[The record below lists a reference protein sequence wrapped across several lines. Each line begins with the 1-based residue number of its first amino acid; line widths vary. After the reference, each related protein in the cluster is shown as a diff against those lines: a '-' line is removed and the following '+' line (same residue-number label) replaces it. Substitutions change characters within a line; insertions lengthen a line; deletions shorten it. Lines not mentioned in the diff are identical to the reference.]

1 MRSLTSTLLAAQKQ
15 ASATP
20 YVEVKASNKIAGVVR
35 YDWSQL
41 YGGSEDDHYHAL
53 TMPGDGSLIRARVT
67 PPSDSRKL
75 YRQRVSNPDP
85 GSDFSQWTYTG
96 YYGAVAVAAAALGAE
111 VSIFWIRSNREVR
124 RIKST
129 DYGVNW
135 GSQEIIDY
143 TPSTA
148 IGGLAADYKP
158 DGDIAIFFTDQMM
171 LYVKE
176 MLPCL

>member
-67 PPSDSRKL
+67 WPSKDHSL
-75 YRQRVSNPDP
+75 IVVS
-85 GSDFSQWTYTG
+85 TYYLIT
-96 YYGAVAVAAAALGAE
+96 YILPL
-111 VSIFWIRSNREVR
+111 IFAQLDLSLLLNETIN
-124 RIKST
+124 
-129 DYGVNW
+129 
-135 GSQEIIDY
+135 
-143 TPSTA
+143 
-148 IGGLAADYKP
+148 
-158 DGDIAIFFTDQMM
+158 
-171 LYVKE
+171 
-176 MLPCL
+176 